1 MAISLTS
8 KASTTKTVM
17 LQIHPDLYARIKTAA
32 KQHNIAASAAMRQ
45 ILEQGISEI
54 EAASAA

>member
-17 LQIHPDLYARIKTAA
+17 LQMDTEVYARIKLAA
-32 KQHNIAASAAMRQ
+32 KQHNIPASAAIRQ
-45 ILEQGISEI
+45 ILEQGITEI